1 MGLKCPGIRQRGSK
15 DLILRRNEQGM
26 TYYEA
31 ALRVLKFAGY
41 PLTAR
46 EITDQA
52 IEAGLIAPVGKT
64 PYSTMSSI
72 LYKRLKTDLE
82 LLKMEDPG
90 KGRAKPGSVR
100 WMAVSRLQCS

>member
-1 MGLKCPGIRQRGSK
+1 
-15 DLILRRNEQGM
+15 M

-31 ALRVLKFAGY
+31 ALRVLKFVGH

-52 IEAGLIAPVGKT
+52 IEAGLIAPAGKT
-64 PYSTMSSI
+64 PYATMSAA
-72 LYKRLKTDLE
+72 LYMRVRSDLE

-90 KGRAKPGSVR
+90 NRRAKRGSVR
-100 WMAVSRLQCS
+100 WMAVSRLQCQ

>member
-1 MGLKCPGIRQRGSK
+1 MNQSAQRHRPGR
-15 DLILRRNEQGM
+15 DM

-31 ALRVLKFAGY
+31 ALRVLKFVGQ

-52 IEAGLIAPVGKT
+52 IEAGLIAPAGKT
-64 PYSTMSSI
+64 PYATMSAA
-72 LYKRLKTDLE
+72 LYLGVRSDLE

-90 KGRAKPGSVR
+90 NGRVKRGSVR
-100 WMAVSRLQCS
+100 WMAVSRLQCQ

>member
-1 MGLKCPGIRQRGSK
+1 
-15 DLILRRNEQGM
+15 M

-31 ALRVLKFAGY
+31 ALRVLKFVGR

-64 PYSTMSSI
+64 PHATMSAV
-72 LYKRLKTDLE
+72 LYMRVRSDLE

-90 KGRAKPGSVR
+90 NGRAKRGSVR
-100 WMAVSRLQCS
+100 WMAVSRLQCR

>member
-1 MGLKCPGIRQRGSK
+1 
-15 DLILRRNEQGM
+15 M

>member
-1 MGLKCPGIRQRGSK
+1 V
-15 DLILRRNEQGM
+15 

-31 ALRVLKFAGY
+31 ALRVLKFVGL

-52 IEAGLIAPVGKT
+52 VEAGLIAPVGKT
-64 PYSTMSSI
+64 PHASMRSV
-72 LYKRLKTDLE
+72 LYMRAGSDLE

-90 KGRAKPGSVR
+90 NGRAKRGSVR
-100 WMAVSRLQCS
+100 WMAVSRLPCQ

>member
-1 MGLKCPGIRQRGSK
+1 
-15 DLILRRNEQGM
+15 M

-31 ALRVLKFAGY
+31 ALRVLKFVGH

-52 IEAGLIAPVGKT
+52 IEAGLIAPAGKT
-64 PYSTMSSI
+64 PYATMRAA
-72 LYKRLKTDLE
+72 LYVRVRSDLE

-90 KGRAKPGSVR
+90 NGRAKRGSVR
-100 WMAVSRLQCS
+100 WMAASRLQCQ

>member
-1 MGLKCPGIRQRGSK
+1 
-15 DLILRRNEQGM
+15 M

-31 ALRVLKFAGY
+31 ALRVLKFVGQ

-52 IEAGLIAPVGKT
+52 IEAGLIAPAGKT
-64 PYSTMSSI
+64 PYATMRAA
-72 LYKRLKTDLE
+72 LYLGVRSDLE

-90 KGRAKPGSVR
+90 NGRVKRGSVR
-100 WMAVSRLQCS
+100 WMAVSRLQCQ

>member
-1 MGLKCPGIRQRGSK
+1 
-15 DLILRRNEQGM
+15 M

-31 ALRVLKFAGY
+31 ALRVLKFVGH

-64 PYSTMSSI
+64 PYSTMSSV
-72 LYKRLKTDLE
+72 LYMRLRSDLE

-90 KGRAKPGSVR
+90 NGRAKRGSVR
-100 WMAVSRLQCS
+100 WMAVSRLQCK

>member
-1 MGLKCPGIRQRGSK
+1 
-15 DLILRRNEQGM
+15 M

-31 ALRVLKFAGY
+31 ALRVLTFVGQ

-52 IEAGLIAPVGKT
+52 IEAGLIAPAGKN
-64 PYSTMSSI
+64 PYATMSAALCLRVRS
-72 LYKRLKTDLE
+72 DLE

-90 KGRAKPGSVR
+90 KGTVKRGAVR
-100 WMAVSRLQCS
+100 WMAVSRLRCQ

>member
-1 MGLKCPGIRQRGSK
+1 MNQPGR
-15 DLILRRNEQGM
+15 GM

-31 ALRVLKFAGY
+31 ALRVLKFVGH

-52 IEAGLIAPVGKT
+52 IEAGLIAPAGKT
-64 PYSTMSSI
+64 PCATMSAA
-72 LYKRLKTDLE
+72 LYTRVRSDLE

-90 KGRAKPGSVR
+90 NGRAKRGSVR
-100 WMAVSRLQCS
+100 WMAVSRLQCQ

>member
-1 MGLKCPGIRQRGSK
+1 
-15 DLILRRNEQGM
+15 M

-31 ALRVLKFAGY
+31 ALRVLKFVGR

-52 IEAGLIAPVGKT
+52 IEAGLIAPAGKN
-64 PYSTMSSI
+64 PSATMSAALCLRVRSD
-72 LYKRLKTDLE
+72 RE

-90 KGRAKPGSVR
+90 KGTVKRGAVR
-100 WMAVSRLQCS
+100 WMAVSRLQCQ